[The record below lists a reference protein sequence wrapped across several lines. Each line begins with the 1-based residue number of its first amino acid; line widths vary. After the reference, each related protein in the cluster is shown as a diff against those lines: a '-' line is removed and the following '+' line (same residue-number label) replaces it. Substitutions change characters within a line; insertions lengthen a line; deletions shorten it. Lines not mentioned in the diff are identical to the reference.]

1 MSRVRLLMTITT
13 LLGDAWSRWRV
24 WSRSAQQDQE
34 AGAGGRPR
42 ARGRVRV
49 KRARNA
55 GTPCVPFPLNQTPQ
69 LKPYGFIAYGRIT
82 HTP

>member
-1 MSRVRLLMTITT
+1 MSRVRLLVTITT

-69 LKPYGFIAYGRIT
+69 LKPYRVQ
-82 HTP
+82 